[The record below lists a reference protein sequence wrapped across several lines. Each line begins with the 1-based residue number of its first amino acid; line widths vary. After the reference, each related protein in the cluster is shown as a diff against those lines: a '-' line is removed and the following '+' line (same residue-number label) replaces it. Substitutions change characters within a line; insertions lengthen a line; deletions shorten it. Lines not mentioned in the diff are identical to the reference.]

1 MLVLPTSIKTT
12 LIHSS
17 VKYLA
22 DFLSRGDVVVL
33 NRTKVISAR
42 LHGCKIPTGAKVE
55 IFLCEKLDKNT
66 WRALVKPSRRLHA
79 GNRVE
84 LTGHDI
90 FINILKREKGA
101 FRIISFDLAGEMT
114 DKMIESIGEVPLPPY
129 IKRKPEDEDKRRYQT
144 VFAKI
149 PGAVA
154 APTAGLHLTAEI
166 MEQLHHKGILIADI
180 LLHVGP
186 GTFAPLSDDME
197 KHKMHSEYYEVYE
210 DTVKTIAKAKTDG
223 RKIIAVGTTAVRA
236 LESSFNE
243 YGEFLKSSGWTDI
256 FIYPPYDFRVAN
268 GMLTNFHLPRS
279 TLICLVAAMAGR
291 ERILKSYEQALKT
304 RYRFASYGDCM
315 LILP

>member
-1 MLVLPTSIKTT
+1 MFVLPLCIKTSFV
-12 LIHSS
+12 HSS

-22 DFLSRGDVVVL
+22 DFLSKGDVVVL

-42 LHGCKIPTGAKVE
+42 IHGRKIPTGAKTE

-66 WRALVKPSRRLHA
+66 WRALVKPSRRLHE
-79 GNRVE
+79 GNRVQ
-84 LTGHDI
+84 LTGSDI
-90 FINILKREKGA
+90 SVNILKREKGA
-101 FRIISFDLAGEMT
+101 FRIVRFDIAGEMT
-114 DKMIESIGEVPLPPY
+114 DEMIESIGEVPLPPY
-129 IKRKPEDEDKRRYQT
+129 IKRKPEDEDQRRYQT

-154 APTAGLHLTAEI
+154 APTAGLHLTSEI
-166 MEQLHHKGILIADI
+166 FEHLQSKGILIADI

-197 KHKMHSEYYEVYE
+197 RHKMHSEYYEVYE
-210 DTVKTIAKAKTDG
+210 ETVKIISKAKTEG
-223 RKIIAVGTTAVRA
+223 RKIIAVGTTSVRS

-243 YGEFLKSSGWTDI
+243 RGEFFKSSGWTDI
-256 FIYPPYDFRVAN
+256 FIYPPYNFRVVN
-268 GMLTNFHLPRS
+268 GMLTNFHLPKS

-291 ERILKSYEQALKT
+291 ERILKSYELALET
-304 RYRFASYGDCM
+304 GYRFASYGDCM

>member
-1 MLVLPTSIKTT
+1 MFVLPINIETT
-12 LIHSS
+12 FVHSS

-22 DFLSRGDVVVL
+22 DFLTEGDVVVL

-42 LHGCKIPTGAKVE
+42 IHGRKIPTGAKVE
-55 IFLCEKLDKNT
+55 IFLSEKLDKNT
-66 WRALVKPSRRLHA
+66 WRALVKPSRRLHE

-84 LTGHDI
+84 LTGSDI
-90 FINILKREKGA
+90 SVNILKREKGA
-101 FRIISFDLAGEMT
+101 FRIVKFDLAGEMT
-114 DKMIESIGEVPLPPY
+114 DEMIESIGEVPLPPY

-154 APTAGLHLTAEI
+154 APTAGLHLTSEI
-166 MEQLHHKGILIADI
+166 FEQLQNKGILIVDI

-186 GTFAPLSDDME
+186 GTFAPLSNDME

-210 DTVKTIAKAKTDG
+210 ETVKMIGKAKKDG
-223 RKIIAVGTTAVRA
+223 RKIIAVGTTSVRS

-243 YGEFLKSSGWTDI
+243 QGEFLKSSGWTDI
-256 FIYPPYDFRVAN
+256 FIYPPYNFRIVN
-268 GMLTNFHLPRS
+268 GMLTNFHLPKS

-291 ERILKSYEQALKT
+291 ERILKSYELALET
-304 RYRFASYGDCM
+304 GYRFASYGDCM